1 MEVLVTGAAGGIGG
15 GVARSLAAAG
25 HDVLGVDR
33 DADGLAALPDA
44 VETAVV
50 DLSDEAAV
58 RDLLADRP
66 LDAVVSCIGGYE
78 IAAVEDTSAAAFR
91 RQLETNLTAVHAT
104 VSAALPTLRERG
116 GRIVVVGS
124 MVGSVA
130 LPYHG
135 AYSAAKAGLDGYVDA
150 LRREVAPRGVDV
162 ALVEPGPVPTGF
174 NERAAA
180 AVEGAGGTGTSGE
193 GESGE
198 DASGEGPYTDA
209 YREFEGY
216 SPAAT
221 DLETVV
227 ERVVTATTADRPRT
241 RYRVSRRARWLP
253 RLARVL
259 PDRLYDR
266 LVRAGLPG
274 GLLWRLLHR

>member
-1 MEVLVTGAAGGIGG
+1 MDVLVTGAAGGIGG

-25 HDVLGVDR
+25 HEVLGVDR
-33 DADGLAALPDA
+33 DAAGLADLPDGI
-44 VETAVV
+44 ETAVV
-50 DLSDEAAV
+50 DLRDEAAV

-66 LDAVVSCIGGYE
+66 LDAVVSCVGGYE
-78 IAAVEDTSAAAFR
+78 IAAIEDTSAEAFR
-91 RQLETNLTAVHAT
+91 RQMETNLTAVHAT
-104 VSAALPTLRERG
+104 VAAALPTLRERG
-116 GRIVVVGS
+116 GRVVVVGS
-124 MVGSVA
+124 MVGSVP

-135 AYSAAKAGLDGYVDA
+135 AYSAAKAGLDGYVSA
-150 LRREVAPRGVDV
+150 LRREVAHRGVDV
-162 ALVEPGPVPTGF
+162 ALVEPGPVQTGF
-174 NERAAA
+174 NERAAS
-180 AVEGAGGTGTSGE
+180 AVEKANGEGANGEGAGE
-193 GESGE
+193 ES
-198 DASGEGPYTDA
+198 PYADA
-209 YREFEGY
+209 YRAFEGY

-221 DLETVV
+221 DVETVV

-274 GLLWRLLHR
+274 GVLWRLLRR

>member
-1 MEVLVTGAAGGIGG
+1 MDVLVTGGAGGIGG

-33 DADGLAALPDA
+33 DAEGLAALPDA
-44 VETAVV
+44 VETAAV
-50 DLSDEAAV
+50 DLRDEAAV

-66 LDAVVSCIGGYE
+66 LDAVVSCVGGYE
-78 IAAVEDTSAAAFR
+78 IAAIEDTSAEAFR
-91 RQLETNLTAVHAT
+91 RQVETNLTAVHAT

-116 GRIVVVGS
+116 GRVVVVGS

-135 AYSAAKAGLDGYVDA
+135 AYSAAKAGLDAYVDA
-150 LRREVAPRGVDV
+150 LRREVGPRGVAV

-180 AVEGAGGTGTSGE
+180 AVEAENGEATGDE
-193 GESGE
+193 GP
-198 DASGEGPYTDA
+198 SGEGPYADA
-209 YREFEGY
+209 YRAFEGY

-221 DLETVV
+221 DVETVV
-227 ERVVTATTADRPRT
+227 ERVVTATTADRPGT

-259 PDRLYDR
+259 PDRVYDR

>member
-1 MEVLVTGAAGGIGG
+1 MRVLVTGAAGGIGG

-25 HDVLGVDR
+25 HDVLGADR
-33 DADGLAALPDA
+33 DADGLDALPEA
-44 VETAVV
+44 VETAAI
-50 DLSDEAAV
+50 DLRDEAAV
-58 RDLLADRP
+58 RALLADRP
-66 LDAVVSCIGGYE
+66 LDAVVSCVGGYE
-78 IAAVEDTSAAAFR
+78 IAAVEDTSADAFR
-91 RQLETNLTAVHAT
+91 RQLEANLTAVHAT
-104 VSAALPTLRERG
+104 VAATLPTLRERG
-116 GRIVVVGS
+116 GRVVVVGS

-150 LRREVAPRGVDV
+150 LRREVGPRGVDV
-162 ALVEPGPVPTGF
+162 TLIEPGPVPTGF

-180 AVEGAGGTGTSGE
+180 AAGSDGS
-193 GESGE
+193 
-198 DASGEGPYTDA
+198 DGPYADA
-209 YREFEGY
+209 YRAFEGY

-227 ERVVTATTADRPRT
+227 ERVVTATTAERPRT
-241 RYRVSRRARWLP
+241 RYRVSSRARWLP
-253 RLARVL
+253 RLARLL

>member
-1 MEVLVTGAAGGIGG
+1 MTGAAGGIGG

-33 DADGLAALPDA
+33 DAAGLSALPDA

-50 DLSDEAAV
+50 DLRDEAAV

-66 LDAVVSCIGGYE
+66 LDAVVSCVGGYE
-78 IAAVEDTSAAAFR
+78 ITAVEDTSAAAFR
-91 RQLETNLTAVHAT
+91 RQLETNLTAVHTT

-116 GRIVVVGS
+116 GRVVIVGS

-180 AVEGAGGTGTSGE
+180 AVAEANEEGASGE
-193 GESGE
+193 R
-198 DASGEGPYTDA
+198 ASGEGPYADA
-209 YREFEGY
+209 YRAFEGY

-221 DLETVV
+221 DVETVF
-227 ERVVTATTADRPRT
+227 ERVATATTADRPRT

-274 GLLWRLLHR
+274 GILWRLLHR

>member
-1 MEVLVTGAAGGIGG
+1 MNVLVTGAAGGIGG

-25 HDVLGVDR
+25 HEVLGVDR
-33 DADGLAALPDA
+33 DADGLADLPDA
-44 VETAVV
+44 VETAAV
-50 DLSDEAAV
+50 DLRDEAAV
-58 RDLLADRP
+58 RDLLADRS
-66 LDAVVSCIGGYE
+66 LDAVVSCVGGYE
-78 IAAVEDTSAAAFR
+78 IGAIEDTSVEAFR
-91 RQLETNLTAVHAT
+91 RQLDTNLTAVHAT
-104 VSAALPTLRERG
+104 VSAALPALRERG
-116 GRIVVVGS
+116 GRVVVVGS

-150 LRREVAPRGVDV
+150 LRREVGPRGVDV
-162 ALVEPGPVPTGF
+162 ALIEPGPVPTGF

-180 AVEGAGGTGTSGE
+180 AAAAADS
-193 GESGE
+193 
-198 DASGEGPYTDA
+198 DGPYADA
-209 YREFEGY
+209 YRAFEGY

-241 RYRVSRRARWLP
+241 RYRVSHRARWLP

-274 GLLWRLLHR
+274 GILWRLLHR

>member
-1 MEVLVTGAAGGIGG
+1 MRVLVTGAAGGIGG
-15 GVARSLAAAG
+15 GVARSLATAG
-25 HDVLGVDR
+25 HDVLGADR
-33 DADGLAALPDA
+33 DADGLAALPDG

-50 DLSDEAAV
+50 DLRDEDAV
-58 RDLLADRP
+58 ERLLADRR
-66 LDAVVSCIGGYE
+66 LDAVVSCVGGYE

-91 RQLETNLTAVHAT
+91 EQLETNLTAVHVT

-116 GRIVVVGS
+116 GRVVVVGS

-135 AYSAAKAGLDGYVDA
+135 AYSAAKAGLNGYVDA
-150 LRREVAPRGVDV
+150 LRREVGPRGVDV
-162 ALVEPGPVPTGF
+162 TLIEPGPVQTGF

-180 AVEGAGGTGTSGE
+180 AARPDDSD
-193 GESGE
+193 S
-198 DASGEGPYTDA
+198 PYADA
-209 YREFEGY
+209 YRAFEGY

-221 DLETVV
+221 DVETVV
-227 ERVVTATTADRPRT
+227 ERVVTAVTTERPRT

-253 RLARVL
+253 RLALLL
-259 PDRLYDR
+259 PDRVYDR

>member
-1 MEVLVTGAAGGIGG
+1 MYVLVTGAAGGIGG
-15 GVARSLAAAG
+15 GVARTLATAG
-25 HDVLGVDR
+25 HEVLGVDR
-33 DADGLAALPDA
+33 DAEGLAELPDG

-50 DLSDEAAV
+50 DLRDEAAV
-58 RDLLADRP
+58 RDLLSERP
-66 LDAVVSCIGGYE
+66 LDALVSCVGGYE
-78 IAAVEDTSAAAFR
+78 IAAVEDTSATAFR
-91 RQLETNLTAVHAT
+91 RQLETNLTAVHVT

-116 GRIVVVGS
+116 GRVVVVGS

-180 AVEGAGGTGTSGE
+180 AVKGAGG
-193 GESGE
+193 
-198 DASGEGPYTDA
+198 DGPYADA

-221 DLETVV
+221 DVESVV
-227 ERVVTATTADRPRT
+227 ERVVAATTDDRPRT

-253 RLARVL
+253 RLALLL
-259 PDRLYDR
+259 PDRIYDR

>member
-1 MEVLVTGAAGGIGG
+1 MDVLVTGAAGGIGG
-15 GVARSLAAAG
+15 GVARSLVAAG
-25 HDVLGVDR
+25 HEVLGVDR
-33 DADGLAALPDA
+33 DADGLADLPDA

-50 DLSDEAAV
+50 DLRDEAAV
-58 RDLLADRP
+58 RDLLADRA
-66 LDAVVSCIGGYE
+66 LDAVVSCVGGYE
-78 IAAVEDTSAAAFR
+78 IAAVEDTTVEAFR

-104 VSAALPTLRERG
+104 VAAALPALRERG
-116 GRIVVVGS
+116 GRVVVVGS

-150 LRREVAPRGVDV
+150 LRREVDPRGVEV
-162 ALVEPGPVPTGF
+162 ALIEPGPVPTGF

-180 AVEGAGGTGTSGE
+180 AARADDV
-193 GESGE
+193 
-198 DASGEGPYTDA
+198 DGPYGDA
-209 YREFEGY
+209 YRAFEGY

-227 ERVVTATTADRPRT
+227 ERVVTATTADEPRT

-274 GLLWRLLHR
+274 GILWRLLHR

>member
-1 MEVLVTGAAGGIGG
+1 MYVLVTGAAGGIGG

-25 HDVLGVDR
+25 HDVLGADR

-50 DLSDEAAV
+50 DLRDEDAV

-66 LDAVVSCIGGYE
+66 LDAVVSCVGGYE
-78 IAAVEDTSAAAFR
+78 IAAVEDTSAASFR

-104 VSAALPTLRERG
+104 VSAALPSLRERG

-150 LRREVAPRGVDV
+150 LRREVAPRGIDV

-180 AVEGAGGTGTSGE
+180 AVVSAGGEEASGARE
-193 GESGE
+193 GDE
-198 DASGEGPYTDA
+198 DASGAGPYADT
-209 YREFEGY
+209 YRAFEGY

-221 DLETVV
+221 DVETVV

>member
-1 MEVLVTGAAGGIGG
+1 MYVLVTGAAGGIGG
-15 GVARSLAAAG
+15 SVARTLAAAD
-25 HDVLGVDR
+25 HDVLGADR
-33 DADGLAALPDA
+33 DAEGLARLPDA

-50 DLSDEAAV
+50 DIRDEAAV

-66 LDAVVSCIGGYE
+66 LDALVSCVGGYE
-78 IAAVEDTSAAAFR
+78 IAAVEDTSATAFR
-91 RQLETNLTAVHAT
+91 RQVETNLTAVHVT
-104 VSAALPTLRERG
+104 VAAALPTLRERG
-116 GRIVVVGS
+116 GRVVVVGS

-150 LRREVAPRGVDV
+150 LRREVGHRGVDV

-180 AVEGAGGTGTSGE
+180 AVEGAGG
-193 GESGE
+193 
-198 DASGEGPYTDA
+198 EGPYADA

-221 DLETVV
+221 DVESVV
-227 ERVVTATTADRPRT
+227 ERVVAAATDDRPRT

-259 PDRLYDR
+259 PDRIYDR

-274 GLLWRLLHR
+274 GVLWRLLHR

>member
-1 MEVLVTGAAGGIGG
+1 MYVLVTGAAGGIGG
-15 GVARSLAAAG
+15 GVASSLAAAG

-33 DADGLAALPDA
+33 DAAGLAGLSDA
-44 VETAVV
+44 VETAAI
-50 DLSDEAAV
+50 DLRDEAAV

-78 IAAVEDTSAAAFR
+78 IAAAEDTSAEAFR
-91 RQLETNLTAVHAT
+91 RQLETNLTAVHVT
-104 VSAALPTLRERG
+104 VAAALPTLRERG
-116 GRIVVVGS
+116 GRVVVVGS

-150 LRREVAPRGVDV
+150 LRREVGPHGVDV
-162 ALVEPGPVPTGF
+162 TLVEPGPVRTGF

-180 AVEGAGGTGTSGE
+180 AIGGAGGAGASD
-193 GESGE
+193 ES
-198 DASGEGPYTDA
+198 PYADA
-209 YREFEGY
+209 YRAFEGY

-221 DLETVV
+221 DVETVV

>member
-1 MEVLVTGAAGGIGG
+1 MYVLVTGAAGGIGG

-25 HDVLGVDR
+25 HDVLGADR
-33 DADGLAALPDA
+33 DAEGLADLPDA

-50 DLSDEAAV
+50 DLRDGGAV

-66 LDAVVSCIGGYE
+66 LDAVVSCVGGYE
-78 IAAVEDTSAAAFR
+78 IASVEDTSAEAFR
-91 RQLETNLTAVHAT
+91 RQVETNLTAVHVT
-104 VSAALPTLRERG
+104 VSAALPVLRERG
-116 GRIVVVGS
+116 GRVVIVGS

-135 AYSAAKAGLDGYVDA
+135 AYSAAKAGLDGYADA
-150 LRREVAPRGVDV
+150 LRREVASRGVEV
-162 ALVEPGPVPTGF
+162 ALVEPGPVRTGF
-174 NERAAA
+174 KERAAA
-180 AVEGAGGTGTSGE
+180 AVEAA
-193 GESGE
+193 
-198 DASGEGPYTDA
+198 DGEGPYADA
-209 YREFEGY
+209 YRAFEGY

-221 DLETVV
+221 GVETVV
-227 ERVVTATTADRPRT
+227 ERVVTATVADRPRA

-274 GLLWRLLHR
+274 GVLWRLLRR